1 MWFFKKELIQFIQQK
16 PEQNQQFR
24 QNSIATSLELPSFDC
39 WVWYVQ
45 KSSKYESA
53 VTCASLQQSSK
64 RRQRNRNMLPL
75 SMQTWETKQH
85 TNRKP
90 DFVLIMFRVGN
101 LFVDER
107 KKRRKSLPRHRLAF
121 VNDDDEMLYSMGC
134 NDNLHFFTNWRN
146 CNRFLCHA
154 MFAKN
159 QKTINNNVLPLN
171 GSSRK
176 KKTVREKQQK

>member
-1 MWFFKKELIQFIQQK
+1 
-16 PEQNQQFR
+16 
-24 QNSIATSLELPSFDC
+24 
-39 WVWYVQ
+39 
-45 KSSKYESA
+45 
-53 VTCASLQQSSK
+53 
-64 RRQRNRNMLPL
+64 
-75 SMQTWETKQH
+75 
-85 TNRKP
+85 
-90 DFVLIMFRVGN
+90 MFRVGN